1 MTTTEA
7 TTAAAPEA
15 EIGRSRTRKED
26 QHLITGHNTFTDG
39 MTLPGMVHLAMVR
52 SPHARATITS
62 IDVEQARKA
71 PGVIGVWTGKDFPE
85 QGGLICVWPITP
97 DMKSP
102 VHLPVPTDT
111 VNHVGEI
118 VAVIAARSK
127 TDAVDATELVTVD
140 YSPLP
145 AVTDLAAARDGSAP
159 VIHEELGSNVN
170 ATWVYDSADAG
181 TGGSAKDAIAA
192 ARNDPDQIVV
202 ERTLRQQRVIPAYME
217 PRSTVCDP
225 NGANDQITVWS
236 ATQIPHV
243 LRTVLT
249 LSQGIPE
256 HELHII
262 APDVGGGFGGKLEVT
277 PEEVV
282 TIMVAR
288 QLGKPAKYTE
298 TRSECMVAAHHGRD
312 QIQHFTMSARK
323 DGTITGFDV
332 DLTANMGAYLA
343 LIGPG
348 IPILGAFMYNGIYKI
363 PAYHF
368 SCTNVFT
375 NEVMTDAYRG
385 AGRPEATFGVERM
398 IDELATEL
406 GMDPIE
412 LRRKN
417 WITHEE
423 FPFTT
428 VSGMTYDTGN
438 YEAATAKALELFGYD
453 ELRAEQ
459 KKRRDEG
466 ATVQLGIGTSTF
478 TEMCGLAPSRVLGSL
493 SYAAGGWEAASIRM
507 LPTGVVEV
515 ITGISPHGQ
524 GHVTGFSQIVAD
536 RLGVPFENVKILHGD
551 TNVSAKGLDTYG
563 SRSLV
568 VGGIAVVKAADKVIA
583 KAKIIAAHL
592 LEASEDDIEVS
603 HGTFTVRG
611 TESSLTIA
619 DISFAV
625 FSGHNL
631 PDGCEST
638 LDSEATY
645 DPENFSFPHGTHLV
659 AVDVDTETG
668 KSVIRRYVAVDDIGT
683 VINPLL
689 VDGQVHGGIAQ
700 GIAQALY
707 EEALYSEEGQ
717 LTSGSFVDYLV
728 PSAVD
733 LPHYTT
739 DRTVTPAT
747 SNPLGVKGV
756 GEAGTIASTPAVVN
770 AVLDAVRQFGVTDVQ
785 MPMTPAR
792 VWQAIHDAKNGGN
805 AGNND
810 DGHGN
815 SDNSATGGAA

>member
-1 MTTTEA
+1 VTTTEA
-7 TTAAAPEA
+7 PQTEAPQA
-15 EIGRSRTRKED
+15 EIGRARRRKED
-26 QHLITGHNTFTDG
+26 HHLITGHSTFTDS
-39 MTLPGMVHLAMVR
+39 MVLPGMVHLAMVR
-52 SPHARATITS
+52 SPYAHARIDS
-62 IDVEQARKA
+62 IDVSAARKA
-71 PGVIGVWTGKDFPE
+71 AGVVGAWTGTDFPE
-85 QGGLICVWPITP
+85 QGGLACVWPITP

-102 VHLPVPTDT
+102 VRLPVAIEKVHHT
-111 VNHVGEI
+111 GEI

-127 TDAVDATELVTVD
+127 AEAVDATELVAVE

-145 AVTDLAAARDGSAP
+145 VVTDLAAARDGSAP
-159 VIHEELGSNVN
+159 VIHEDLGTNVN
-170 ATWVYDSADAG
+170 TTWVFDSADAG
-181 TGGSAKDAIAA
+181 TGGNATEAINA
-192 ARNDPDQIVV
+192 ARSDPDQIVV
-202 ERTLRQQRVIPAYME
+202 ERTFRQQRLIPAYME

-225 NGANDQITVWS
+225 NGAGDQITIWTS
-236 ATQIPHV
+236 TQIPHI

-256 HELHII
+256 NQLRVI

-282 TIMVAR
+282 TIMAAR

-298 TRSECMVAAHHGRD
+298 TRSESMVSAHHGRD
-312 QIQHFTMSARK
+312 QLQHLTISARK

-363 PAYHF
+363 PAYRF

-375 NEVMTDAYRG
+375 NEVITDAYRG
-385 AGRPEATFGVERM
+385 AGRPEATFGIERM

-417 WITHEE
+417 WIAHEE

-428 VSGMTYDTGN
+428 IAGLTYDTGN
-438 YEAATAKALELFGYD
+438 YEAATAKALEIFGYD

-459 KKRRDEG
+459 KRRRESGDP
-466 ATVQLGIGTSTF
+466 VQLGIGVSTF
-478 TEMCGLAPSRVLGSL
+478 TEMCGLAPSRVLGAL

-515 ITGISPHGQ
+515 VTGISPHGQ

-536 RLGVPFENVKILHGD
+536 RLGVPFENVKVLHGD
-551 TNVSAKGLDTYG
+551 TNVSTKGLDTYG
-563 SRSLV
+563 SRSLT

-583 KAKIIAAHL
+583 KAKTIAAHL
-592 LEASEDDIEVS
+592 LEASEDDIDVD

-611 TESSLTIA
+611 TESSLGIGDIA
-619 DISFAV
+619 LAV
-625 FSGHNL
+625 FTGHNL
-631 PDGCEST
+631 PDGCEPT
-638 LDSEATY
+638 LDSEAVF

-659 AVDVDTETG
+659 AAEVDTETG
-668 KSVIRRYVAVDDIGT
+668 KSTIRKYVAVDDIGT

-700 GIAQALY
+700 GVAQALY
-707 EEALYSEEGQ
+707 EEAMYTEDGQ
-717 LTSGSFVDYLV
+717 LTSGTFVDYLV
-728 PSAVD
+728 PSAAD

-739 DRTVTPAT
+739 DKTVTPST

-770 AVLDAVRQFGVTDVQ
+770 AVLDAVRQFGVADVH

-792 VWQAIHDAKNGGN
+792 VWAAIQQGRAEVTSN
-805 AGNND
+805 
-810 DGHGN
+810 
-815 SDNSATGGAA
+815 GGAA